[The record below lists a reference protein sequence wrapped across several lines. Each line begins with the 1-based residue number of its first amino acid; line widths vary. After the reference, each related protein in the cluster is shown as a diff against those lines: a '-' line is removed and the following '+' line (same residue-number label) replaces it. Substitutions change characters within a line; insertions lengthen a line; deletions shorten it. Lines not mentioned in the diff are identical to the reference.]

1 MNLSSL
7 IPAKPSFK
15 GMRLSNRKSKKR
27 EEQQKRG
34 RGKKRSRHNVR
45 HASTFSQPFL
55 SRPSHGG
62 APFPFP
68 PVGFCRLDSGILP
81 TSIPPVV
88 IYSKEG
94 IWEPSVSMFYG
105 ASFAGRLP
113 TRVPSDSRL
122 VLITQKGFSGP
133 TFRLAQQIVVGF
145 DGGPECGPDLLLL
158 VASTTPVL
166 PWFHLN
172 PKGLIA

>member
-1 MNLSSL
+1 
-7 IPAKPSFK
+7 
-15 GMRLSNRKSKKR
+15 
-27 EEQQKRG
+27 
-34 RGKKRSRHNVR
+34 
-45 HASTFSQPFL
+45 
-55 SRPSHGG
+55 
-62 APFPFP
+62 
-68 PVGFCRLDSGILP
+68 
-81 TSIPPVV
+81 
-88 IYSKEG
+88 
-94 IWEPSVSMFYG
+94 MFYG

-113 TRVPSDSRL
+113 TRIPSGSRL

-166 PWFHLN
+166 PWFRLN